1 MKNLRIS
8 IAIKKNEI
16 TYKEECNECNGLFDM
31 TWQDMESNDTS
42 SLPKCRRRGIG
53 VAYVSNENI
62 TKLASFN

>member
-31 TWQDMESNDTS
+31 T
-42 SLPKCRRRGIG
+42 
-53 VAYVSNENI
+53 
-62 TKLASFN
+62 